1 MLTESGFKERMCR
14 MLAEEL
20 EVPFEAV
27 LHRNECNAVRVR
39 KGWV

>member
-1 MLTESGFKERMCR
+1 MITESGFKEGMGR

-27 LHRNECNAVRVR
+27 NACNAIRVR
-39 KGWV
+39 KGWA

>member
-1 MLTESGFKERMCR
+1 

-27 LHRNECNAVRVR
+27 LHRNAYVMPSESERAGYEFGHV
-39 KGWV
+39 

>member
-1 MLTESGFKERMCR
+1 MITESGFKEGMCR

-27 LHRNECNAVRVR
+27 LHRNACNAIRVR